1 MRGTISYFQRE
12 LLRRPL
18 ACVSIVFLVVLFLAC
33 IFAPQ
38 VAPHDP
44 QFQDLLNVNKPP
56 NMSHLLGTD
65 NLGRDVLSRLL
76 FGGRV
81 TLLLATEAVIVF
93 IVVGIPIGVLSGYF
107 GGRADR
113 IIMWLCDLVLALPGL
128 IILLVVAAVFPSRT
142 ALMVSLGFMASPSL
156 VRVARA
162 ATLSAR
168 ARLYVRAAEVMGLSR
183 ARVIGR
189 HVLPA
194 VAAPIFVQVTVF
206 IAAAVVIEAAMGF
219 LNLDVKPPAPSW
231 GSMIADGAQVIN
243 ENGWLIIPS
252 GVAIVLAGITLGIV
266 GDAVREISASRS
278 TRNEDPTASAV
289 DSMKTDD
296 MRPELEFTHGG
307 DLIGAADDSALLS
320 VRDLSVTLTKE
331 GRQTRLVDHV
341 SFDIRPGECLGIV
354 GESGCGKTIMGL
366 AVLGLLPA
374 DVAVTNGSITYDG
387 ADLRAANLR
396 ERRALRGREMAF
408 ISQEPMRALDPGTTV
423 GSQLKEVVRRTQC
436 VSRSEASAEAA
447 RLLTQVQLPN
457 PKQVL
462 RRYPHELSGGMAQRV
477 CIALALAGKPRLLI
491 ADEPTTALDV
501 TVQAEILDL
510 LRSLQEAT
518 GMAIMIV
525 SHDCGVI
532 ADVCDRVAV
541 MYAGQVVELAEVG
554 ELFDKPMHPY
564 TAALLAANPHRATQI
579 PLPAIPG
586 RVPVP
591 ALWPVSC
598 RFADRCPHREDACTT
613 AAVALHPVALGRVSR
628 CLRPE
633 RAEAVREPA
642 RV

>member
-1 MRGTISYFQRE
+1 MARSQGASLVKHTISHVRGE

-33 IFAPQ
+33 MFAPQ

-56 NMSHLLGTD
+56 SMSHLLGTD

-93 IVVGIPIGVLSGYF
+93 ILVGIPVGVLSGYF

-189 HVLPA
+189 HVLPV

-252 GVAIVLAGITLGIV
+252 GVAIVVTGIALGLV

-278 TRNEDPTASAV
+278 TGDEDAAGPAV
-289 DSMKTDD
+289 DSATVDTV
-296 MRPELEFTHGG
+296 RPLLEFSQGG
-307 DLIGAADDSALLS
+307 DLLGPLDDSALLS
-320 VRDLSVTLTKE
+320 VRDLSVTLTRN

-341 SFDIRPGECLGIV
+341 SFDIRPGQCLGIV
-354 GESGCGKTIMGL
+354 GESGCGKTIMAL
-366 AVLGLLPA
+366 AVLGLLPS
-374 DVAVTNGSITYDG
+374 DVAVAHGSITYG
-387 ADLRAANLR
+387 GTDLRAASPR
-396 ERRALRGREMAF
+396 QRRALRGREIAF

-423 GSQLKEVVRRTQC
+423 GGQLKEVVRRTQG
-436 VSRSEASAEAA
+436 VSRKAASEEAA
-447 RLLTQVQLPN
+447 RLLAQVQLPN
-457 PKQVL
+457 PEQVL
-462 RRYPHELSGGMAQRV
+462 RRYPHELR
-477 CIALALAGKPRLLI
+477 
-491 ADEPTTALDV
+491 
-501 TVQAEILDL
+501 AE
-510 LRSLQEAT
+510 
-518 GMAIMIV
+518 
-525 SHDCGVI
+525 
-532 ADVCDRVAV
+532 
-541 MYAGQVVELAEVG
+541 
-554 ELFDKPMHPY
+554 
-564 TAALLAANPHRATQI
+564 
-579 PLPAIPG
+579 
-586 RVPVP
+586 
-591 ALWPVSC
+591 WPSE
-598 RFADRCPHREDACTT
+598 F
-613 AAVALHPVALGRVSR
+613 VSR
-628 CLRPE
+628 WRLPGGRGCSLPTSRQLPST
-633 RAEAVREPA
+633 
-642 RV
+642 